1 MRGPKVVSM
10 GDQRFLRFLRPDAS
24 GRMRPWLRCQ
34 FVFGPGPNNGKQ
46 CAFCRRM
53 DSAVFTSKGGKHEHY
68 PDIQAFFQVARS
80 QPDGA
85 YKELLEKYALFVAKS
100 NMSLRAGASDTARDF
115 IESAIRWGFAMGRS
129 DPSQER
135 REEFWNIR
143 NRDQLRQ
150 CVLQVSDEIRL
161 RKLKEFAGHEVSL
174 SIDASTIGHQ
184 QVVDAILISHSY
196 GGHCDKLLYREAL
209 MPNSSASTYRE
220 KLLSILYDL
229 HDNFHINVNTIV
241 GDGFSSQKTVID
253 DANRSSIQVAPDAPS
268 FVRNIRFVYCR
279 CHLVN
284 LAVGDWIKSSESAR
298 ACHGL
303 LRRLSAILRKKKTRK
318 ELKAVCPEPVDTRF
332 CYDYKIVLFI
342 MRHIDKIRAT
352 IFVDNAIFGYGAIL
366 EVLWQLT
373 GRFETNGG
381 TLANTY
387 EDITDALKA
396 LGDLAEKPPVNAF
409 VRDNARLVSLI
420 LTRRLSEQYNLSC
433 FAFSL
438 TKRGRQYYRN
448 LAGLDLPL
456 GDRQQHGCIVR
467 EYLRF
472 GVLDKATS
480 SEESSSEEDFDDE
493 QQATA
498 EDIGNEEEQIN
509 YSDDATEEES
519 WSDSDVDIQIQYNG
533 ELQRLILDQSKDA
546 LEFGKGNIL
555 DIGRRFLETWVERT
569 GESQEVMAQLWAA
582 YMSWLNE
589 PLAPEIAL
597 TDMRDADL
605 WQAVMF
611 IPQLKAFA
619 SVARKVVTFPC
630 SEALNERCFSLK
642 KFIVGKHGI
651 RSSADLVTARA
662 RLAMIDPKPRIE

>member
-1 MRGPKVVSM
+1 M
-10 GDQRFLRFLRPDAS
+10 
-24 GRMRPWLRCQ
+24 
-34 FVFGPGPNNGKQ
+34 
-46 CAFCRRM
+46 
-53 DSAVFTSKGGKHEHY
+53 
-68 PDIQAFFQVARS
+68 
-80 QPDGA
+80 
-85 YKELLEKYALFVAKS
+85 
-100 NMSLRAGASDTARDF
+100 
-115 IESAIRWGFAMGRS
+115 
-129 DPSQER
+129 
-135 REEFWNIR
+135 
-143 NRDQLRQ
+143 
-150 CVLQVSDEIRL
+150 
-161 RKLKEFAGHEVSL
+161 
-174 SIDASTIGHQ
+174 
-184 QVVDAILISHSY
+184 
-196 GGHCDKLLYREAL
+196 
-209 MPNSSASTYRE
+209 
-220 KLLSILYDL
+220 
-229 HDNFHINVNTIV
+229 
-241 GDGFSSQKTVID
+241 
-253 DANRSSIQVAPDAPS
+253 
-268 FVRNIRFVYCR
+268 
-279 CHLVN
+279 
-284 LAVGDWIKSSESAR
+284 
-298 ACHGL
+298 
-303 LRRLSAILRKKKTRK
+303 
-318 ELKAVCPEPVDTRF
+318 RF
-332 CYDYKIVLFI
+332 CYDYKIILFI

-373 GRFETNGG
+373 GRFETNSG

-387 EDITDALKA
+387 EDITDALKS

-480 SEESSSEEDFDDE
+480 SEESSSEEDYGDE
-493 QQATA
+493 QEATV
-498 EDIGNEEEQIN
+498 EDMSNGEELNN
-509 YSDDATEEES
+509 YSDDTTEEES

-533 ELQRLILDQSKDA
+533 ELESLILEQSKDA
-546 LEFGKGNIL
+546 PEFGKVNIL

-569 GESQEVMAQLWAA
+569 GESQEVMAQLWTA

-611 IPQLKAFA
+611 IPQLRAFA

-630 SEALNERCFSLK
+630 SEALNERCFSIK